1 MARGR
6 RVNSSGEKSKKL
18 LLEKAIELFSTYGYH
33 QTKIS
38 DIVKAASLTQP
49 TFYLYFQ
56 SKESLFND
64 LNEKF
69 QNDLIEIIK
78 KTEDNKRL
86 INECNEKIEEK
97 QDELLDI
104 PREIDRLNYQL
115 MLLTMEVCYDAIE
128 TNTEEIVGATKNAN
142 ELIEQNLRCIFD
154 YFIENPNLTKIGF
167 YEAEQSSVLKQ
178 LLVSKIENVI
188 NDNSKDYP
196 VAKRVNSNVLAQSL
210 VGSMERLT
218 LTNLLT
224 NKSNPEKLAE
234 EISLIYFSNEQALVH
249 Q

>member
-18 LLEKAIELFSTYGYH
+18 LLEKAIELFSTHGYH

-56 SKESLFND
+56 SKETLFND

-69 QNDLIEIIK
+69 QSDLIEIF
-78 KTEDNKRL
+78 TNK
-86 INECNEKIEEK
+86 EE
-97 QDELLDI
+97 
-104 PREIDRLNYQL
+104 
-115 MLLTMEVCYDAIE
+115 TVS
-128 TNTEEIVGATKNAN
+128 ATKNAN
-142 ELIEQNLRCIFD
+142 ELIEQNLKCIFD

-167 YEAEQSSVLKQ
+167 YEAEQSSSLKQ

-188 NDNSKDYP
+188 NENLKECP
-196 VAKRVNSNVLAQSL
+196 VVKRVNSNVLAESL

-224 NKSNPEKLAE
+224 NKSNPEKLAQ
-234 EISLIYFSNEQALVH
+234 EISAIYFSTEQPLVY

>member
-18 LLEKAIELFSTYGYH
+18 LLEKAIELFSTHGYH

-56 SKESLFND
+56 SKETLFND

-69 QNDLIEIIK
+69 QNDLIEIF
-78 KTEDNKRL
+78 
-86 INECNEKIEEK
+86 
-97 QDELLDI
+97 
-104 PREIDRLNYQL
+104 
-115 MLLTMEVCYDAIE
+115 
-128 TNTEEIVGATKNAN
+128 TNTEETVSATNNAN
-142 ELIEQNLRCIFD
+142 ELIEQNLKCIFD

-188 NDNSKDYP
+188 NENLKEYP
-196 VAKRVNSNVLAQSL
+196 VVKRVNSNVLAESL

-224 NKSNPEKLAE
+224 NKSNPEKLAQ
-234 EISLIYFSNEQALVH
+234 EISMIYFSTEQPLVH

>member
-18 LLEKAIELFSTYGYH
+18 LLEKAIELFSTHGYH

-56 SKESLFND
+56 SKETLFND

-69 QNDLIEIIK
+69 HNDLIEIFK
-78 KTEDNKRL
+78 KTTDSVSSEMKASEYIQENL
-86 INECNEKIEEK
+86 MQIF
-97 QDELLDI
+97 
-104 PREIDRLNYQL
+104 NYF
-115 MLLTMEVCYDAIE
+115 M
-128 TNTEEIVGATKNAN
+128 
-142 ELIEQNLRCIFD
+142 
-154 YFIENPNLTKIGF
+154 ENPELTKIGF
-167 YEAEQSSVLKQ
+167 YEADQSTILKQ
-178 LLVSKIENVI
+178 MLVSKFVNVI
-188 NDNSKDYP
+188 DTDFNNHSA
-196 VAKRVNSNVLAQSL
+196 VKRVDKHVLAESL

-224 NKSNPEKLAE
+224 NKSSAKKLAE
-234 EISLIYFSNEQALVH
+234 EISMIYFADEQNLVH

>member
-38 DIVKAASLTQP
+38 DIVKAANLTQP

-56 SKESLFND
+56 SKETLFND

-69 QNDLIEIIK
+69 QNELVELFSNSSNEVTNENYATEIIQKNLK
-78 KTEDNKRL
+78 K
-86 INECNEKIEEK
+86 
-97 QDELLDI
+97 
-104 PREIDRLNYQL
+104 
-115 MLLTMEVCYDAIE
+115 M
-128 TNTEEIVGATKNAN
+128 
-142 ELIEQNLRCIFD
+142 FD
-154 YFIENPNLTKIGF
+154 YFMENPNLTKIGF
-167 YEAEQSSVLKQ
+167 YDAEQSTAVKQ
-178 LLVSKIENVI
+178 MLVSKLENVI
-188 NDNSKDYP
+188 NNHLNEYP
-196 VAKRVNSNVLAQSL
+196 VVKRVNATVLAESL

-224 NKSNPEKLAE
+224 NKSNPEQLAQD
-234 EISLIYFSNEQALVH
+234 ISMIYFANEKSLVH

>member
-18 LLEKAIELFSTYGYH
+18 LLEKAVELFSMHGYH

-56 SKESLFND
+56 SKETLFND

-69 QNDLIEIIK
+69 QNDLIEIFENSSYENNH
-78 KTEDNKRL
+78 T
-86 INECNEKIEEK
+86 
-97 QDELLDI
+97 Q
-104 PREIDRLNYQL
+104 Q
-115 MLLTMEVCYDAIE
+115 
-128 TNTEEIVGATKNAN
+128 AN
-142 ELIEQNLRCIFD
+142 EIIQQNLKKIFD

-167 YEAEQSSVLKQ
+167 YETEQSAVVKDM
-178 LLVSKIENVI
+178 LVDKLVQVI
-188 NDNSKDYP
+188 NSNSSDYP
-196 VAKRVNSNVLAQSL
+196 VVKNVDPAVLAESL
-210 VGSMERLT
+210 VGSVERLT

-224 NKSNPEKLAE
+224 NKSNPEKLAQ
-234 EISLIYFSNEQALVH
+234 EISMIYFAQESSLVR

>member
-6 RVNSSGEKSKKL
+6 KVNSNGERSKQL
-18 LLEKAIELFSTYGYH
+18 LLEKAVELFSTYGYH

-38 DIVKAASLTQP
+38 DIVKAADLTQP

-69 QNDLIEIIK
+69 QKGLHQIISNNPVH
-78 KTEDNKRL
+78 T
-86 INECNEKIEEK
+86 
-97 QDELLDI
+97 
-104 PREIDRLNYQL
+104 
-115 MLLTMEVCYDAIE
+115 LTN
-128 TNTEEIVGATKNAN
+128 NTAN
-142 ELIEQNLRCIFD
+142 EAIQEHLKQVFD

-167 YEAEQSSVLKQ
+167 YETEQSVALKEQFVMNLVDVIETDFQDYDVVQSVG
-178 LLVSKIENVI
+178 SRI
-188 NDNSKDYP
+188 
-196 VAKRVNSNVLAQSL
+196 LAESL

-224 NKSNPEKLAE
+224 NKSNPQQLAE
-234 EISLIYFSNEQALVH
+234 EISHIYFSDARKLVR
-249 Q
+249 

>member
-69 QNDLIEIIK
+69 QNDLIEIF
-78 KTEDNKRL
+78 
-86 INECNEKIEEK
+86 
-97 QDELLDI
+97 
-104 PREIDRLNYQL
+104 
-115 MLLTMEVCYDAIE
+115 
-128 TNTEEIVGATKNAN
+128 TNTEEIVGATQNAN
-142 ELIEQNLRCIFD
+142 ELIEQNLKCIFD

-167 YEAEQSSVLKQ
+167 YEAEQSSGLKQ

-188 NDNSKDYP
+188 NENLKECP
-196 VAKRVNSNVLAQSL
+196 VVKRVNSNVLAESL

-224 NKSNPEKLAE
+224 NKSNPEKLAQ
-234 EISLIYFSNEQALVH
+234 EISTIYFSTEQPLVY

>member
-18 LLEKAIELFSTYGYH
+18 LLEKAIELFSTHGYH

-56 SKESLFND
+56 SKETLFND

-69 QNDLIEIIK
+69 QNDLIEIFANASD
-78 KTEDNKRL
+78 E
-86 INECNEKIEEK
+86 INNDK
-97 QDELLDI
+97 Q
-104 PREIDRLNYQL
+104 
-115 MLLTMEVCYDAIE
+115 
-128 TNTEEIVGATKNAN
+128 AN
-142 ELIEQNLRCIFD
+142 ELVQENLKQIFD
-154 YFIENPNLTKIGF
+154 YFVENPNLTKIGF
-167 YEAEQSSVLKQ
+167 YEAEQSTAVKQ
-178 LLVSKIENVI
+178 MFVSKLVNVI
-188 NDNSKDYP
+188 NNNFKDYP
-196 VAKRVNSNVLAQSL
+196 IVKQVDATVLAESL

-224 NKSNPEKLAE
+224 NKSNPEKLAQ
-234 EISLIYFSNEQALVH
+234 EISMIYFANEQSLVH

>member
-38 DIVKAASLTQP
+38 DIVKAADLTQP

-56 SKESLFND
+56 SKETLFND

-69 QNDLIEIIK
+69 QNELVELFSNSSNEVTNENYATEIIQKNLK
-78 KTEDNKRL
+78 K
-86 INECNEKIEEK
+86 
-97 QDELLDI
+97 
-104 PREIDRLNYQL
+104 
-115 MLLTMEVCYDAIE
+115 M
-128 TNTEEIVGATKNAN
+128 
-142 ELIEQNLRCIFD
+142 FD
-154 YFIENPNLTKIGF
+154 YFMENPNLTKIGF
-167 YEAEQSSVLKQ
+167 YDAEQSTVVKQ
-178 LLVSKIENVI
+178 MLVSKLENVI
-188 NDNSKDYP
+188 NNHLNEYP
-196 VAKRVNSNVLAQSL
+196 VVKRVNATILAESL

-224 NKSNPEKLAE
+224 NKSNPEQLAQD
-234 EISLIYFSNEQALVH
+234 ISMIYFANEKSLVH

>member
-18 LLEKAIELFSTYGYH
+18 LLEKAIELFSTHGYH

-56 SKESLFND
+56 SKETLFND

-69 QNDLIEIIK
+69 QNDLIEIF
-78 KTEDNKRL
+78 
-86 INECNEKIEEK
+86 
-97 QDELLDI
+97 
-104 PREIDRLNYQL
+104 
-115 MLLTMEVCYDAIE
+115 
-128 TNTEEIVGATKNAN
+128 TNTEETVSATKNAN
-142 ELIEQNLRCIFD
+142 ELIEQNLKCIFD

-188 NDNSKDYP
+188 NENVKDYP
-196 VAKRVNSNVLAQSL
+196 VAKRVNSNVLAESL

-224 NKSNPEKLAE
+224 NKSNPEKLAQ
-234 EISLIYFSNEQALVH
+234 EISMIYFSSEQSLVH

>member
-18 LLEKAIELFSTYGYH
+18 LLEKAIELFSTHGYH

-38 DIVKAASLTQP
+38 DIVKAAGLTQP

-56 SKESLFND
+56 SKESMFND

-69 QNDLIEIIK
+69 QNDLIEIFS
-78 KTEDNKRL
+78 NK
-86 INECNEKIEEK
+86 
-97 QDELLDI
+97 DETARD
-104 PREIDRLNYQL
+104 D
-115 MLLTMEVCYDAIE
+115 
-128 TNTEEIVGATKNAN
+128 KNSTA
-142 ELIEQNLRCIFD
+142 LIEQNLKCIFD

-167 YEAEQSSVLKQ
+167 YEADQSTVVKQ
-178 LLVSKIENVI
+178 LLVSKLESIIET
-188 NDNSKDYP
+188 DLKDYA
-196 VAKRVNSNVLAQSL
+196 VVKRVNTNVLAQSI

-224 NKSNPEKLAE
+224 NESNPEKLAQ
-234 EISLIYFSNEQALVH
+234 EISTIYFANEHKLVH

>member
-18 LLEKAIELFSTYGYH
+18 LLEKAIELFSTHGYH

-56 SKESLFND
+56 SKETLFND

-69 QNDLIEIIK
+69 QNDLIEIF
-78 KTEDNKRL
+78 
-86 INECNEKIEEK
+86 
-97 QDELLDI
+97 
-104 PREIDRLNYQL
+104 
-115 MLLTMEVCYDAIE
+115 
-128 TNTEEIVGATKNAN
+128 TNTEETVSATKNAN
-142 ELIEQNLRCIFD
+142 ELIEQNLKCIFD

-188 NDNSKDYP
+188 NENLKECP
-196 VAKRVNSNVLAQSL
+196 VVKRVNSNVLAESL

-224 NKSNPEKLAE
+224 NKSNPEKLAQ
-234 EISLIYFSNEQALVH
+234 EISTIYFSTEQPLVY

>member
-18 LLEKAIELFSTYGYH
+18 LLEKAVELFSKHGYH

-56 SKESLFND
+56 SKETLFND

-69 QNDLIEIIK
+69 QNDLIEIF
-78 KTEDNKRL
+78 ENSSYESDNK
-86 INECNEKIEEK
+86 
-97 QDELLDI
+97 Q
-104 PREIDRLNYQL
+104 Q
-115 MLLTMEVCYDAIE
+115 
-128 TNTEEIVGATKNAN
+128 AN
-142 ELIEQNLRCIFD
+142 EIIQQNLKQIFD

-167 YEAEQSSVLKQ
+167 YEAAQSAVVKDM
-178 LLVSKIENVI
+178 LVDKLVQVI
-188 NDNSKDYP
+188 NSNSSNYP
-196 VAKRVNSNVLAQSL
+196 IVKNVEPAVLAESL
-210 VGSMERLT
+210 VGSVERLT

-224 NKSNPEKLAE
+224 NKSNPEKLAQ
-234 EISLIYFSNEQALVH
+234 EISMIYFAQEPKLVR

>member
-18 LLEKAIELFSTYGYH
+18 LLEKAVELFSIHGFH

-38 DIVKAASLTQP
+38 DIVKSADLTQP

-56 SKESLFND
+56 SKETLYND

-69 QNDLIEIIK
+69 QNELIEIFAK
-78 KTEDNKRL
+78 SK
-86 INECNEKIEEK
+86 NEQSSEPKAKEAIQEN
-97 QDELLDI
+97 
-104 PREIDRLNYQL
+104 LNQ
-115 MLLTMEVCYDAIE
+115 
-128 TNTEEIVGATKNAN
+128 
-142 ELIEQNLRCIFD
+142 IFE
-154 YFIENPNLTKIGF
+154 YFVENPNLTKIGF
-167 YEAEQSSVLKQ
+167 YESSQSSVVKQ

-188 NDNSKDYP
+188 SNDLKDYP
-196 VAKRVNSNVLAQSL
+196 IVQRVDKNVLAESL

-218 LTNLLT
+218 LTKLLT
-224 NKSNPEKLAE
+224 KKTAPQQLAKEISMIYFAE
-234 EISLIYFSNEQALVH
+234 ERNLVH

>member
-18 LLEKAIELFSTYGYH
+18 LLEKAIELFSTHGYH

-56 SKESLFND
+56 SKETLFND

-69 QNDLIEIIK
+69 QSDLIEIF
-78 KTEDNKRL
+78 TNK
-86 INECNEKIEEK
+86 EE
-97 QDELLDI
+97 
-104 PREIDRLNYQL
+104 
-115 MLLTMEVCYDAIE
+115 TVS
-128 TNTEEIVGATKNAN
+128 ATKNAN
-142 ELIEQNLRCIFD
+142 ELIEQNLKCIFD

-188 NDNSKDYP
+188 NENLKEYP
-196 VAKRVNSNVLAQSL
+196 VVKRVNSNVLAESL

-224 NKSNPEKLAE
+224 NKSNPEKLAQ
-234 EISLIYFSNEQALVH
+234 EISMIYFSTEQPLVY

>member
-18 LLEKAIELFSTYGYH
+18 LLEKAIELFSTHGYH

-38 DIVKAASLTQP
+38 DIVKAAGLTQP

-56 SKESLFND
+56 SKESMFND

-69 QNDLIEIIK
+69 QNDLIEIFS
-78 KTEDNKRL
+78 NK
-86 INECNEKIEEK
+86 
-97 QDELLDI
+97 DETARD
-104 PREIDRLNYQL
+104 D
-115 MLLTMEVCYDAIE
+115 
-128 TNTEEIVGATKNAN
+128 KNSTA
-142 ELIEQNLRCIFD
+142 LIEQNLKCIFD

-167 YEAEQSSVLKQ
+167 YEAEQSAVVKQ
-178 LLVSKIENVI
+178 LLVSKLESII
-188 NDNSKDYP
+188 KTDLKDYAI
-196 VAKRVNSNVLAQSL
+196 VKRVNTNVLAQSI

-224 NKSNPEKLAE
+224 NESNPEKLAQ
-234 EISLIYFSNEQALVH
+234 EISTIYFANEHKLVH

>member
-18 LLEKAIELFSTYGYH
+18 LLEKAVELFSTYGYH

-38 DIVKAASLTQP
+38 DIVKAANLTQP

-56 SKESLFND
+56 SKETLFND

-69 QNDLIEIIK
+69 QNDLIEIF
-78 KTEDNKRL
+78 ESSSYESDNSEQT
-86 INECNEKIEEK
+86 NEII
-97 QDELLDI
+97 Q
-104 PREIDRLNYQL
+104 
-115 MLLTMEVCYDAIE
+115 
-128 TNTEEIVGATKNAN
+128 
-142 ELIEQNLRCIFD
+142 QNLKQIFD

-167 YEAEQSSVLKQ
+167 YEAEQSTVVKEMLVANLVQVINNNLSHYPVVKKIEASVLA
-178 LLVSKIENVI
+178 E
-188 NDNSKDYP
+188 
-196 VAKRVNSNVLAQSL
+196 SL
-210 VGSMERLT
+210 VGSVERLT

-224 NKSNPEKLAE
+224 NKSNPEKLAQ
-234 EISLIYFSNEQALVH
+234 EISMIYFAQEPKLVR